1 MAATN
6 KHRGKGGVTR
16 PSKKDAAKGGRKS
29 RPGKA
34 GSAKAGGK
42 KR

>member
-1 MAATN
+1 VAATN

-29 RPGKA
+29 GK
-34 GSAKAGGK
+34 SKGK